1 MNNDMSNAFY
11 QIGKAFPSFYATR
24 ELRHILFGSYA
35 STTAAN
41 TCVILAWLL
50 ATGALAVAMYWMSW
64 NKAGKSMNQIVR
76 SRIMLG
82 ESVEQVQEQAVS
94 PAEKSMAPS
103 IHTASIKQTAY
114 Y

>member
-11 QIGKAFPSFYATR
+11 QIGKAFPAFYATR

-41 TCVILAWLL
+41 TCIILAWLL
-50 ATGALAVAMYWMSW
+50 ATGALAAAMYWMKW
-64 NKAGKSMNQIVR
+64 NKVGKSMNQIVR
-76 SRIMLG
+76 NKIMLG
-82 ESVEQVQEQAVS
+82 EPVEESQAVS
-94 PAEKSMAPS
+94 PIAKSIQGSIEAP
-103 IHTASIKQTAY
+103 SIKQTAY